1 MEITDIRH
9 DWPEKA
15 GFTLVRPTGIEI
27 YTFLHFMNSVEIEIN
42 REKVTVRPGACIFYA
57 PDEPQWFHSD
67 SNLTHNWAHFA
78 PGFRVQ
84 LLRYRIPQNTLL
96 YPRAAEFIS
105 GLFRKTEAAF
115 FSNEPFREDL
125 LEAYTTEF
133 LVRFSRA
140 IAEENYSPTVSR
152 ADREKMQNLRH
163 TVLSDPEKHWTVP
176 QMASLASVSASHLHA
191 LYRAVF
197 GTSPMRDLIE
207 ARIRYAQSLLLSGSD
222 LPITPSTADMQ
233 THTISSASLNASPAK
248 HRPRTAVQ
256 DDKAVK
262 EKALFRPQK
271 GRIKLLF
278 FFKICLSV
286 VNKTE

>member
-84 LLRYRIPQNTLL
+84 LLRYRIPENTLL
-96 YPRAAEFIS
+96 YPRAVEFIS

-140 IAEENYSPTVSR
+140 IAKRCRTCVTRCFPIRKSTGLCR
-152 ADREKMQNLRH
+152 KWHRLR
-163 TVLSDPEKHWTVP
+163 LS
-176 QMASLASVSASHLHA
+176 A
-191 LYRAVF
+191 LR
-197 GTSPMRDLIE
+197 TCMRYT
-207 ARIRYAQSLLLSGSD
+207 ARFLV
-222 LPITPSTADMQ
+222 
-233 THTISSASLNASPAK
+233 
-248 HRPRTAVQ
+248 HRPCAT
-256 DDKAVK
+256 
-262 EKALFRPQK
+262 
-271 GRIKLLF
+271 
-278 FFKICLSV
+278 
-286 VNKTE
+286 

>member
-78 PGFRVQ
+78 PGFRMQ
-84 LLRYRIPQNTLL
+84 LLRYRIPENTLL

-105 GLFRKTEAAF
+105 GLFRKT
-115 FSNEPFREDL
+115 
-125 LEAYTTEF
+125 EAYTTEF

-163 TVLSDPEKHWTVP
+163 TVLSDPEKHWTVL
-176 QMASLASVSASHLHA
+176 QIASLASVSASHLHA

-222 LPITPSTADMQ
+222 LPITEVAERSGYADPYHFIRQ
-233 THTISSASLNASPAK
+233 FKRITGETPAAY
-248 HRPRTAVQ
+248 RRA
-256 DDKAVK
+256 
-262 EKALFRPQK
+262 R
-271 GRIKLLF
+271 R
-278 FFKICLSV
+278 
-286 VNKTE
+286 

>member
-84 LLRYRIPQNTLL
+84 LLRYRIPENTLL

-140 IAEENYSPTVSR
+140 IAEENYSPAVSR
-152 ADREKMQNLRH
+152 A
-163 TVLSDPEKHWTVP
+163 
-176 QMASLASVSASHLHA
+176 
-191 LYRAVF
+191 
-197 GTSPMRDLIE
+197 
-207 ARIRYAQSLLLSGSD
+207 
-222 LPITPSTADMQ
+222 
-233 THTISSASLNASPAK
+233 
-248 HRPRTAVQ
+248 
-256 DDKAVK
+256 
-262 EKALFRPQK
+262 
-271 GRIKLLF
+271 GR
-278 FFKICLSV
+278 
-286 VNKTE
+286 

>member
-84 LLRYRIPQNTLL
+84 LLRYRIPENTLL

-140 IAEENYSPTVSR
+140 IAEENYSPAVSR

-222 LPITPSTADMQ
+222 LPVTEVAEHSGYADPYHFIRQFKRITGET
-233 THTISSASLNASPAK
+233 PAAY
-248 HRPRTAVQ
+248 RRA
-256 DDKAVK
+256 
-262 EKALFRPQK
+262 R
-271 GRIKLLF
+271 R
-278 FFKICLSV
+278 
-286 VNKTE
+286 

>member
-78 PGFRVQ
+78 PDFRVQ
-84 LLRYRIPQNTLL
+84 LLRYRIPENTLF

-115 FSNEPFREDL
+115 FSDEPFREDL

-140 IAEENYSPTVSR
+140 IAEENYSPAVSR

-222 LPITPSTADMQ
+222 LPITEVAEHSGYADPYHFIRQ
-233 THTISSASLNASPAK
+233 FKRITGETPAAY
-248 HRPRTAVQ
+248 RRA
-256 DDKAVK
+256 
-262 EKALFRPQK
+262 R
-271 GRIKLLF
+271 R
-278 FFKICLSV
+278 
-286 VNKTE
+286 

>member
-84 LLRYRIPQNTLL
+84 LLRYRIPENTLL

-140 IAEENYSPTVSR
+140 IAEENYSPAVSR

-222 LPITPSTADMQ
+222 LPITEVAEHSGYADPY
-233 THTISSASLNASPAK
+233 HLSASLNASPAK

-256 DDKAVK
+256 DDKAAK
-262 EKALFRPQK
+262 EKALFRPKK

-278 FFKICLSV
+278 FF
-286 VNKTE
+286 

>member
-84 LLRYRIPQNTLL
+84 LLRYRIPENTLL

-140 IAEENYSPTVSR
+140 IAEENYSPAVSR

-163 TVLSDPEKHWTVP
+163 TVLSDPEKHWTVRHEHCR
-176 QMASLASVSASHLHA
+176 LLHQ
-191 LYRAVF
+191 
-197 GTSPMRDLIE
+197 
-207 ARIRYAQSLLLSGSD
+207 RI
-222 LPITPSTADMQ
+222 T
-233 THTISSASLNASPAK
+233 
-248 HRPRTAVQ
+248 
-256 DDKAVK
+256 
-262 EKALFRPQK
+262 
-271 GRIKLLF
+271 
-278 FFKICLSV
+278 
-286 VNKTE
+286 

>member
-67 SNLTHNWAHFA
+67 SNLHA
-78 PGFRVQ
+78 Q
-84 LLRYRIPQNTLL
+84 LGRIFTWLS
-96 YPRAAEFIS
+96 RAAFALS
-105 GLFRKTEAAF
+105 YSRKHTALSTCWQSLSPALFPKNGSCI

-140 IAEENYSPTVSR
+140 IAEENYSPAVSR

-222 LPITPSTADMQ
+222 LPITEVAEHSGYADPYHFIRQ
-233 THTISSASLNASPAK
+233 FKRITGETPAAY
-248 HRPRTAVQ
+248 RRA
-256 DDKAVK
+256 
-262 EKALFRPQK
+262 R
-271 GRIKLLF
+271 R
-278 FFKICLSV
+278 
-286 VNKTE
+286 